1 MSQSALQIGIAAAA
15 TAAVVLALRRRL
27 TRRKPGTLWASPIST
42 CSRRVVLALEEA
54 GAEYAFKPINLAKK
68 EQKAADFVAMQPYGK
83 VPVWQEDGLI
93 LFESRAI
100 MKHVARGSSLIPT
113 DAALAAQVEQWIS
126 VEYSYF
132 YPEFLPIYIYFE
144 RVLKKMYQPG
154 VGPDE
159 TLCEAKTKALL
170 PTLDLLEQHLQQSTG
185 PYLVGPFSLADITF
199 MPYTF
204 QFGPCGLQPLL
215 DERPA
220 LATWVTRCLERPA
233 WVYATT
239 GRVMERA
246 VSS

>member
-1 MSQSALQIGIAAAA
+1 MIRNVVHIGIAAAA
-15 TAAVVLALRRRL
+15 TTVVAFALRRRFS
-27 TRRKPGTLWASPIST
+27 RRKPGTLWASPIST

-83 VPVWQEDGLI
+83 VPVWQEDGLA

-100 MKHVARGSSLIPT
+100 MKHVARGSSLIPA

-132 YPEFLPIYIYFE
+132 YPEFLPIYFE

-159 TLCEAKTKALL
+159 ALCEAKTKALL
-170 PTLDLLEQHLQQSTG
+170 PTLDLLEKHLQQSSG
-185 PYLVGPFSLADITF
+185 LYLVGPFSLADVTF

-220 LATWVTRCLERPA
+220 LAAWVARCLERPA

-246 VSS
+246 LSS